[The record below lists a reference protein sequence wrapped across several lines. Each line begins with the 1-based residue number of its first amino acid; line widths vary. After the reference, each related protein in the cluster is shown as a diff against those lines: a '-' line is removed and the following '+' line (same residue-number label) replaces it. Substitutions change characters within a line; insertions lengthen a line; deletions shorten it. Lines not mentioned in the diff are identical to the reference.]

1 MPLSLDE
8 VKDLPTEKQ
17 AGAKTEELVE
27 FLSEQACSAAE
38 IAEFLD
44 VRKAGV
50 YTKLKRLTEEG
61 TLTRVYKDNISYWY
75 ATAAAE

>member
-8 VKDLPTEKQ
+8 VKDLPSEKSQ
-17 AGAKTEELVE
+17 GAKIEELIE

-38 IAEFLD
+38 IADFLQ

-50 YTKLKRLTEEG
+50 YTKLKKLTDEG
-61 TLTRVYKDNISYWY
+61 ALKRVYKDNTSYWY
-75 ATAAAE
+75 AS